1 MKLRTELP
9 AFKALFDINYQTP
22 TLGIGSCFV
31 ENIGEKMKQRRFPFH
46 QNPFGIV
53 YNPLSMAAQLDILT
67 TEKRFVE
74 SDLVEINGLYH
85 SWLHHGCF
93 SEETVEG
100 TLNGINSAIDKARL
114 FLQNTNRLFLTF
126 GSATV
131 YQLKETQK
139 VVANCHK
146 APPPYFDRRRLSVE
160 EIVAVFTPIFE
171 QLSTQHVDL
180 QIILTVSPIRHLR
193 DGLIENNLSKAT
205 LLLAAAALAQKFPNV
220 TYFPAYELVMDDLRD
235 YRFFERDMMHPTEQA
250 VDYIW
255 DYFSHAYF
263 SEETKNVMREVE
275 KINAMQAHRPING
288 ADTEGVKKFQQ
299 ALSLKVKELEMRFSF
314 LQLSTDYTD

>member
-9 AFKALFDINYQTP
+9 AFKAAFDINYQTP

-31 ENIGEKMKQRRFPFH
+31 ENMGEKMMQRRFSFH

-53 YNPLSMAAQLDILT
+53 YNPLSIAAQLAILT
-67 TEKRFVE
+67 TGKHFLE
-74 SDLVEINGLYH
+74 SDLVEINGLHH
-85 SWLHHGCF
+85 SWLHHGSF

-100 TLNGINSAIDKARL
+100 TLNGINLAIDRACL
-114 FLQNTNRLFLTF
+114 FLKKTNRLFLTF

-131 YQLKETQK
+131 YQLKTTGE

-146 APPPYFDRRRLSVE
+146 APPQYFDKKRLTIT
-160 EIVAVFTPIFE
+160 EIVTALSPIFE
-171 QLSTQHVDL
+171 KLSTQCVDL
-180 QIILTVSPIRHLR
+180 QIIMTVSPIRHLR

-205 LLLAAAALAQKFPNV
+205 LLLAADELAQKYANV

-255 DYFSHAYF
+255 DYFGNAYF
-263 SEETKNVMREVE
+263 SEETKNVMREVQ

-299 ALSLKVKELEMRFSF
+299 ALALKIEDLEKRFPF
-314 LQLSTDYTD
+314 LK

>member
-1 MKLRTELP
+1 MKFRTDLP
-9 AFKALFDINYQTP
+9 TFKASFDINYQTP

-31 ENIGEKMKQRRFPFH
+31 ENIGGKMTQRRFPFH

-67 TEKRFVE
+67 SEKRFVE

-93 SEETVEG
+93 SEETEEG

-114 FLQNTNRLFLTF
+114 FLQYTNRLFLTF

-131 YQLKETQK
+131 YQLKTTQE

-146 APPPYFDRRRLSVE
+146 APPPYFDHRRLSTA
-160 EIVAVFTPIFE
+160 EIVATLSPIFE
-171 QLSTQHVDL
+171 KLFTQCVDL

-205 LLLAAAALAQKFPNV
+205 LLLAADALAQKFPNV

-235 YRFFERDMMHPTEQA
+235 YRFFERDMMHPTAQA

-255 DYFSHAYF
+255 DYFSHTYF
-263 SEETKNVMREVE
+263 SEETKNVIREVE

-288 ADTEGVKKFQQ
+288 ADTEGVRKFQQ
-299 ALSLKVKELEMRFSF
+299 ALALKVKELEIKFPF
-314 LQLSTDYTD
+314 FK